1 MREFYL
7 YINGVTYDLNGGRYL
22 FTSPTGLGVAFSNT
36 IADLGDGFSVT
47 TKRGQKLGQVVGKLV
62 FFKDGN
68 RTPYD
73 VYNQF
78 VNNATA
84 YSDKIVLGYKPS
96 NGLYMANVE
105 LTYLTKTESNDNQ
118 FIEIPVAFDL
128 KSLWYTK
135 ETKSLSG
142 GTASFASVGITT
154 GFEVSIPTHSK
165 DIVISTR
172 ESGATSNVQEV
183 SLDFTS
189 TTESRPFVYS
199 NVPND
204 SKIIAGLNVLG
215 SVPAD
220 LTPYITSL
228 EHPEKIYGRPT
239 APFSVSAFTSGGTAL
254 TGTVTCYKYW
264 RTV

>member
-62 FFKDGN
+62 FFKDGT
-68 RTPYD
+68 RSPYD

-135 ETKSLSG
+135 ETKTLSG
-142 GTASFASVGITT
+142 GGASFVGSGVMMGI
-154 GFEVSIPTHSK
+154 EVSIPTHSK

-189 TTESRPFVYS
+189 TTESRSVTYS
-199 NVPND
+199 NIPND
-204 SKIIAGLNVLG
+204 SRIVAGTAVPG
-215 SVPAD
+215 SVLTD

-228 EHPEKIYGRPT
+228 EHPELIYGRPKD
-239 APFSVSAFTSGGTAL
+239 AFLVSAFTSGGTAL
-254 TGTVTCYKYW
+254 SGTVTCYKYW